1 MKNFKLHLAYL
12 AVLALVF
19 TSCSKDEEAIGNEAK
34 QKTSISF
41 ATVLNDLVANKS
53 ALKQQLDIPGCSED
67 APAYVSVVI
76 TGEENIG
83 SVEDPLII
91 SVNPTPGN
99 YDDDDELEYF
109 TDESSE
115 LELVPGE
122 YTLENFVVY
131 NGHPDDEGTEIIWV
145 APRTDGELA
154 DFVDTPLPKT
164 FNVGAGVKKYVDVEV
179 LCFDDRMVN
188 EYGYLFFDLE
198 TTAAIELCVFG
209 NFCDEDGRHYPA
221 KFSVSIWEWENGDQ
235 GDIIHEGLENA
246 VTLNDDGDYAG
257 STVCFAVPDT
267 AGEDQ
272 YWIEITLQD
281 SDAYDT
287 EERVIRS
294 GVITDADV
302 KELFDGDDNVDYYH
316 FREGACDSGDTPS
329 WFVMVE

>member
-1 MKNFKLHLAYL
+1 MKNFKVHLAYL
-12 AVLALVF
+12 ALLALVF

-122 YTLENFVVY
+122 YTLE
-131 NGHPDDEGTEIIWV
+131 
-145 APRTDGELA
+145 
-154 DFVDTPLPKT
+154 
-164 FNVGAGVKKYVDVEV
+164 
-179 LCFDDRMVN
+179 
-188 EYGYLFFDLE
+188 
-198 TTAAIELCVFG
+198 
-209 NFCDEDGRHYPA
+209 
-221 KFSVSIWEWENGDQ
+221 
-235 GDIIHEGLENA
+235 
-246 VTLNDDGDYAG
+246 
-257 STVCFAVPDT
+257 
-267 AGEDQ
+267 
-272 YWIEITLQD
+272 
-281 SDAYDT
+281 
-287 EERVIRS
+287 
-294 GVITDADV
+294 
-302 KELFDGDDNVDYYH
+302 
-316 FREGACDSGDTPS
+316 
-329 WFVMVE
+329 

>member
-1 MKNFKLHLAYL
+1 MYL

-19 TSCSKDEEAIGNEAK
+19 TSCSKEEEPIMDDPNQTA
-34 QKTSISF
+34 SISF
-41 ATVLNDLVANKS
+41 TTVLNDLVSEKS
-53 ALKQQLDIPGCSED
+53 ALKQQLDIPDCSAD
-67 APAYVSVVI
+67 APAYVAVVLS
-76 TGEENIG
+76 GDANIG
-83 SVEDPLII
+83 TVEDPLII

-109 TDESSE
+109 TDEASE
-115 LELVPGE
+115 LELVPGS
-122 YTLENFVVY
+122 YTLEYFAVY
-131 NGHPDDEGTEIIWV
+131 NGNPDAEGTEVIWV
-145 APRTDGELA
+145 APRTDGDLA
-154 DFVDTPLPKT
+154 DFVDNPLPQT

-198 TTAAIELCVFG
+198 TTAAIEFCVFG

-221 KFSVSIWEWENGDQ
+221 EFSVSVWEWADGAQ
-235 GDIIHEGLENA
+235 GDLIHSDLENT
-246 VTLNDDGDYAG
+246 VTLNNDGDYSG
-257 STVCFAVPDT
+257 STVCLALPDT

-294 GVITDADV
+294 GVVTDADV
-302 KELFDGDDNVDYYH
+302 RSLFDGDDNVDYYH
-316 FREGACDSGDTPS
+316 FREGACDSGDSPEL
-329 WFVMVE
+329 F

>member
-1 MKNFKLHLAYL
+1 MKNFRLPLMYL
-12 AVLALVF
+12 AILALVF
-19 TSCSKDEEAIGNEAK
+19 TSCSKDEEAVADDPNQTA
-34 QKTSISF
+34 SISF
-41 ATVLNDLVANKS
+41 TTVLNDLVSEKS
-53 ALKQQLDIPGCSED
+53 AFKQQLDIPDCSGD
-67 APAYVSVVI
+67 APAYVAVVLS
-76 TGEENIG
+76 GDASIG
-83 SVEDPLII
+83 TVDSPLII
-91 SVNPTPGN
+91 SVNPNPGN

-115 LELVPGE
+115 LELVPGS
-122 YTLENFVVY
+122 YTLEYFAVY
-131 NGHPDDEGTEIIWV
+131 NGHPDDEDTDVIWV

-154 DFVDTPLPKT
+154 DFVDNPLPQT

-198 TTAAIELCVFG
+198 TTAAIEFCVFG

-221 KFSVSIWEWENGDQ
+221 EFSVSVWEWVDGAQGDQ
-235 GDIIHEGLENA
+235 LHSGLENT
-246 VTLNDDGDYAG
+246 VTLNNDGEYAG
-257 STVCFAVPDT
+257 STVCLALPDT

-294 GVITDADV
+294 GVVTDAEV
-302 KELFDGDDNVDYYH
+302 KALFDGDDNVDYYH
-316 FREGACDSGDTPS
+316 FREGACDSDDS
-329 WFVMVE
+329 AELF